1 MVQQYPKPTYK
12 RQKKARNNPV
22 PTINDI
28 CRYTGRTYASTHE
41 VFFGSGERQLSI
53 KYSMQVKVCDEIHK
67 QIHAHPLSGLDL
79 ALKKEYQAIF
89 ESRYGHE
96 FYMKCFTVDYINGY

>member
-1 MVQQYPKPTYK
+1 MMYPKPTYK
-12 RQKKARNNPV
+12 RRVEKAKQNKV

-28 CRYTGRTYASTHE
+28 CRYTGKTYASTHE

-53 KYSMQVKVCDEIHK
+53 RYGMQVKVCDEIHK

-79 ALKKEYQAIF
+79 ALKKEFQAKF
-89 ESRYGHE
+89 EQDHGHE
-96 FYMKCFTVDYINGY
+96 LYMKCFMVDYIAAY